1 MDADSPS
8 GPVARPLRWRLVARG
23 EERQLA
29 VLRQWASGLLPACPA
44 RDDVVMVANELAGNA
59 IRHTASGRDGWF
71 AVEMTWYGSLVRVA
85 VADCG
90 GPKEPVVIE
99 DPGGV
104 SGRGLFLV
112 QQLSARMGVSGNQS
126 GRLVWADIAWTAPHG
141 IRAVFHTERTTL
153 NCGNS
158 VGTAGFEPVTP

>member
-1 MDADSPS
+1 
-8 GPVARPLRWRLVARG
+8 VARG

-29 VLRQWASGLLPACPA
+29 ILRRWISSLLPACPG
-44 RDDVVMVANELAGNA
+44 RDDVVMVANELASNA

-71 AVEMTWYGSLVRVA
+71 AVEMTWYGNLVRVA

-99 DPGGV
+99 DPGGE

-112 QQLSARMGVSGNQS
+112 QQLSAGMGMSGNHS
-126 GRLVWADIAWTAPHG
+126 GRWVWADITWAAATHRP
-141 IRAVFHTERTTL
+141 V
-153 NCGNS
+153 
-158 VGTAGFEPVTP
+158 EPRL